1 MVPAA
6 IGFLGGVCWM
16 LGLATLPGGTTVAI
30 VVVAAASLTLG
41 SRYWAPLAFA
51 LGFGWCWIVASER
64 LAGRLDPELEG
75 RSLALRGTVASV
87 PQRVAGGARFW
98 FAIEPEAGLPS
109 RVELTR
115 YEAGAV
121 PRAAERLALVA
132 RLRRPRGFA
141 NPGGVDQ
148 EARLLREGIGAS
160 GYVKSASSEGRVW
173 RDCLGSPVLAAR
185 GAIADTIR
193 DALGERPATG
203 IVTGLAVGQQD
214 ALSREQWQQLA
225 RSGTSHL
232 MAISGMH
239 IGMFAAVAAWLTL
252 RMQRWRQRRGALGAR
267 RDAAVLVGTAAAFG
281 YSLLAGWSVP
291 TQRTMIMIGLVGASL
306 LLRRRVGAADALA
319 LGAIAVLALD
329 PLAPLAVGFWLSF
342 GAVAAILL
350 ASGGAVGHT
359 SAIAG
364 FGQAQ
369 LAVTVGLVPVLAASF
384 GNVSLV
390 SALVNIVAIPLY
402 TLCIVPAVLLA
413 TACALL
419 LPAAGAMALGGV
431 AWLIEFTWPLI
442 SAPAGWP
449 LATWGVA
456 ALPAWGWIGLVAGA
470 VAAIVPL
477 PAPGR
482 VAGAATVLALCAW
495 RAEPPAPGSVHF
507 ALLDVGQGLASV
519 VETRHHVLV
528 YDSGPRFRSGTDTG
542 VLVVEPY
549 LRSRGLRQVDLLVAS
564 HDDDDHSGG
573 SESLV
578 RLMQV
583 HRLAGS
589 GHALDG
595 LGHTEHCRAGIRWN
609 WDGVDFEWLHPA
621 LPLLPKDNDRSC
633 VLLVRYGARSLLL
646 TGDMQLDSEAE
657 VLARGLPAGI
667 EIVVVPHHG
676 SRTSS
681 SPALVDA
688 TRPRWALVSA
698 GHRNR
703 WGFPSAAVVERW
715 SSAGAELLDTS
726 AAGAIEFDLRPA
738 ETTRSPTEWRRTHL
752 RPWRDP

>member
-1 MVPAA
+1 MVPTA
-6 IGFLGGVCWM
+6 IGFLVGVCWM
-16 LGLATLPGGTTVAI
+16 LGLATLPGAATVA
-30 VVVAAASLTLG
+30 VVAVAAASLTLA
-41 SRYWAPLAFA
+41 SRHWAPLAFA

-64 LAGRLDPELEG
+64 LAARLDPELEG

-87 PQRVAGGARFW
+87 PQRLAGGTRFW
-98 FAIEPEAGLPS
+98 FAIEPAAGLPT
-109 RVELTR
+109 RAELTW
-115 YEAGAV
+115 YEAGAA
-121 PRAAERLALVA
+121 PKAAERLALVA

-148 EARLLREGIGAS
+148 EARMLREGIGAS
-160 GYVKSASSEGRVW
+160 GYVKSASSEGRGW
-173 RDCLGSPVLAAR
+173 RERLGHPVLAAR

-252 RMQRWRQRRGALGAR
+252 RVQRWRQRRGALGAR

-306 LLRRRVGAADALA
+306 LMRRRVGAADALA
-319 LGAIAVLALD
+319 LGAIAVLSLD

-350 ASGGAVGHT
+350 ASAGAVGHT
-359 SAIAG
+359 GAITG

-390 SALVNIVAIPLY
+390 SALVNVVAIPLY
-402 TLCIVPAVLLA
+402 TLCVVPAVLLA

-419 LPAAGAMALGGV
+419 LPGAGATALRGV

-442 SAPAGWP
+442 STPAAWP

-456 ALPAWGWIGLVAGA
+456 ALPCWGWIVLVAGA
-470 VAAIVPL
+470 IAAIVPL

-482 VAGAATVLALCAW
+482 VAGAAAVLALCAW
-495 RAEPPAPGSVHF
+495 RAVPPAPGAVHF

-528 YDSGPRFRSGTDTG
+528 YDTGPRFRSGTDTG

-573 SESLV
+573 SASLA
-578 RLMQV
+578 RLMPV
-583 HRLAGS
+583 RRLAAS

-595 LGHTEHCRAGIRWN
+595 LGHAEHCRAGTRWN
-609 WDGVDFEWLHPA
+609 WDGVDFTWLHPA

-681 SPALVDA
+681 GPGLVDA

-703 WGFPSAAVVERW
+703 WGFPAARVVERW
-715 SSAGAELLDTS
+715 SSAGADLLDTS
-726 AAGAIEFDLRPA
+726 AAGAIEFDLRPGG
-738 ETTRSPTEWRRTHL
+738 TTPSPTEWRLTHL